1 MVEILVNLVQLKLS
15 INKMLVVR
23 RLNKKIILMLILRI
37 LLIIKNNYKYFSQI
51 QIINSRA
58 QYIQII

>member
-1 MVEILVNLVQLKLS
+1 MEQTLVNLVQLKLS

-51 QIINSRA
+51 QIINNRA